1 MIKEGYFNQNGEPV
15 VNLDLISASVE
26 ALIDTGFFGSLIVT
40 RMMASDLDLQFEGV
54 EEFYTVTGEM
64 FTAPSYFTKI
74 RWFGEEV
81 KMPIAISDEIS
92 EALLGTRMLQGCRLT
107 IDYAERAVIIEK
119 AAAAERL

>member
-1 MIKEGYFNQNGEPV
+1 
-15 VNLDLISASVE
+15 
-26 ALIDTGFFGSLIVT
+26 
-40 RMMASDLDLQFEGV
+40 
-54 EEFYTVTGEM
+54 M

-74 RWFGEEV
+74 RWFGEEA

-107 IDYAERAVIIEK
+107 IDYAERTVIIEK

>member
-1 MIKEGYFNQNGEPV
+1 MIEEGYFNQNDEPV

-64 FTAPSYFTKI
+64 FTAPS
-74 RWFGEEV
+74 
-81 KMPIAISDEIS
+81 
-92 EALLGTRMLQGCRLT
+92 
-107 IDYAERAVIIEK
+107 
-119 AAAAERL
+119 